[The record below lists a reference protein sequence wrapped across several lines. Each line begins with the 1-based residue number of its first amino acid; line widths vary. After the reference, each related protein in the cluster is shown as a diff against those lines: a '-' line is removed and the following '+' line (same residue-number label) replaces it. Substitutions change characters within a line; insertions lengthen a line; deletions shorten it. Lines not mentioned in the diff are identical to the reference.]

1 MIFSLKYSKI
11 TSQDV
16 IFGAVDRMSTGS
28 FLVACTLNKHHCKHT
43 DYICLQKACEQ
54 VKVNRKYCRNT
65 DL

>member
-28 FLVACTLNKHHCKHT
+28 FFSRLHL
-43 DYICLQKACEQ
+43 EQ
-54 VKVNRKYCRNT
+54 T
-65 DL
+65 PL